1 MIVMSPFP
9 PATQQMTAD
18 SLVDAA
24 VRRCDELLSSP
35 TVTLQVGKTEEFDVV
50 TDPGYLD
57 WTSRSGRFP
66 ITTGDDKNA
75 PPVLY
80 ATVVVP
86 KYDEWTIS
94 ITTADGQL
102 VARTSPYAPTGGHGA
117 PIFPP
122 AKPGVWVEWGGA
134 HHGHIDLDFTKKLAL
149 VPCCPIATHNSVG
162 PTEAVSVTD
171 DTLSAKYVCTC
182 VGASLLCFGLP
193 CVFAGECCCPQVS
206 NVVNRATGERLVRHS
221 RGSSQSIELSLEGM
235 NAEQRR
241 LTLLAYLFEHA
252 QGWSSQ
258 PHRPDGGGAC

>member
-1 MIVMSPFP
+1 MSPFP

-35 TVTLQVGKTEEFDVV
+35 TVTLQVGMTEEFDVV

-66 ITTGDDKNA
+66 ITAGDDKNT

-134 HHGHIDLDFTKKLAL
+134 HHGHIDLDFTKKMAL

-193 CVFAGECCCPQVS
+193 CVFAGFCCCPQVS